1 MVDPLLGRASANDIF
16 SILEA
21 MCSFGGHG
29 EQEERGMCSNN
40 TSSVFP
46 FFHVQLI
53 TFSVTV
59 MHESDC
65 E

>member
-1 MVDPLLGRASANDIF
+1 MVGRGSASRIF
-16 SILEA
+16 SILGV
-21 MCSFGGHG
+21 MLSFGGHG
-29 EQEERGMCSNN
+29 EQEERGMCCNN